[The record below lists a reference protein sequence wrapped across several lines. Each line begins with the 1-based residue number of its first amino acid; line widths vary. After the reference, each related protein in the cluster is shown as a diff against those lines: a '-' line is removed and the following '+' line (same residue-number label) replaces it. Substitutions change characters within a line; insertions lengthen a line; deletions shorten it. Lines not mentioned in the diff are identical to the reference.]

1 MAFSARPQDL
11 LDQAIAPQ
19 DVANIAPP
27 GVHQDPLCDVTAVAR
42 AAMHGQGPVGG
53 YFVQAM
59 AKFIDGNVDDTF
71 QVAGGK
77 FLGRADVQH
86 QRRVRTG

>member
-1 MAFSARPQDL
+1 
-11 LDQAIAPQ
+11 
-19 DVANIAPP
+19 
-27 GVHQDPLCDVTAVAR
+27 
-42 AAMHGQGPVGG
+42 
-53 YFVQAM
+53 M